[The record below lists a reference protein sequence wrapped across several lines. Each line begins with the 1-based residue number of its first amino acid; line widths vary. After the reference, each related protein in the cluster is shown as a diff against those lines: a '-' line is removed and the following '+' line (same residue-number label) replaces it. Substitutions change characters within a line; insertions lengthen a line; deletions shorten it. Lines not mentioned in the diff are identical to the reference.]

1 MTTGGSK
8 ELYSSS
14 TPSQL
19 ALAALR
25 RSTDRVVIQDDSRSW
40 TAAAA
45 LDCIATIQ
53 FHLEHKDCLPGG
65 RVAVLS
71 GNRPETWFI
80 GVAIQGL
87 GMCVTYL
94 HPLGN
99 LQSHIHQIDD
109 FQPDVVIID
118 AFRYPDIFAD
128 LSSRYAGQIDFLTLG
143 GGSFNQSI
151 LDRASAGSRTAVDRS
166 RPEDMAQINYTG
178 GTTGRAKG
186 AWRTNAGLVGS
197 VVAVLSDFELP
208 RSPSYLAAAPISHV
222 AGTKILPSLLRGGRV
237 VMVDRFD
244 PDLLCET
251 IARERISM
259 TVLVP
264 TMIYGLLD
272 SPAVE
277 RNDLSSLELLVYGA
291 SPMSVTRLEQGLD
304 RLGPVFS
311 QLYGQTECHP
321 IAVLPRKDHDPLFP
335 DRLTACGYPSHS
347 STIALLDPEG
357 YRVRQGDSGEICV
370 RSPGVMGGYWR
381 QPELTETAL
390 AGGWLHTGDVG
401 RFDEEGRLYIVDR
414 IKDLIITGGFNVYPR
429 EVEDAIAAVPGVAM
443 SAVMGVPDPK
453 WGEAVVAAV
462 VAKPGAKL
470 DPLEIMNAVKATRGP
485 VYAPKKVRIVDA
497 LPLTAAGKV
506 DKKILKERQ
515 DDMWADG

>member
-1 MTTGGSK
+1 MAGESRK
-8 ELYSSS
+8 LYSNS

-19 ALAALR
+19 AFAALR
-25 RSTDRVVIQDDSRSW
+25 RSSDRIVLQDGSRSW

-71 GNRPETWFI
+71 GNRPETWLI
-80 GVAIQGL
+80 GVAVQGL
-87 GMCVTYL
+87 GMCVSYL

-109 FQPDVVIID
+109 FQPDVVIVD
-118 AFRYPDIFAD
+118 AARFPEIFAD
-128 LSSRYAGQIDFLTLG
+128 LSSRYTGQIAFLTLDG
-143 GGSFNQSI
+143 GTFGQSV
-151 LDRASAGSRTAVDRS
+151 LDRGLAGSQTVVDRS
-166 RPEDMAQINYTG
+166 RPDDMAQINYTG

-186 AWRTNAGLVGS
+186 AWRTNSSLAGS
-197 VVAVLSDFELP
+197 VVGALSDFELP
-208 RSPSYLAAAPISHV
+208 RAPAYLAAGPISHV

-244 PDLLCET
+244 PELLCET

-272 SPAVE
+272 SSAIA
-277 RNDLSSLELLVYGA
+277 RHDLTSLELLLYGA
-291 SPMSVTRLEQGLD
+291 SPMSVPRLEQGLEH
-304 RLGPVFS
+304 LGPVFS
-311 QLYGQTECHP
+311 QLYGQTECYP
-321 IAVLPRKDHDPLFP
+321 IAVLPREDHDPQFP

-347 STIALLDPEG
+347 CSIALLDPEG
-357 YRVRQGDSGEICV
+357 NRVTEGESGEICV
-370 RSPGVMGGYWR
+370 RSPYIMGGYWR
-381 QPELTETAL
+381 QPELTEATL

-401 RFDEEGRLYIVDR
+401 RFDEQGRLYIVDR

-429 EVEDAIAAVPGVAM
+429 EVEDVIAAVPGVAI
-443 SAVMGVPDPK
+443 SAVMGVPDSK

-462 VAKPGAKL
+462 VAKPGARL
-470 DPLEIMNAVKATRGP
+470 DPLEIMSAVKAARGP
-485 VYAPKKVRIVDA
+485 VYAPKKVRIVDT

-506 DKKILKERQ
+506 DKKVLKELHS
-515 DDMWADG
+515 DLWAEG